1 METLRLGMD
10 VGSTTVKVVVVD
22 GEEQCLYKSYERH
35 YSEIL
40 KTGIDMLKEVNGL
53 FPGRDFKMVF
63 TGSGGM
69 GLAEKLG
76 MPFVQ
81 EVIALTEAIEKYI
94 PQTDVAIELGGEDAK
109 ITYLGAGSEQRMN
122 GVCAGGTG
130 AFIDQMA
137 QLLRVE
143 VNELNEMAKKYNTI
157 YPIASR
163 CGVFAKTDVQPLINE
178 GAAVSDIAVSIFQA
192 VVNQTISG
200 LACGRPI
207 KGKVAFLGGPLTFM
221 SELRNRFIDAL
232 RLAPEDVIFPDNSQ
246 YFVALGTAELAK
258 KETITHKLEAILTDF
273 KEKDLTSEN
282 ISTLPPLFRDEED
295 YRVFRE
301 RHDRAKVNQV
311 SFEEARPPFFLGVD
325 AGSTTSKMALIDSN
339 GDLVWSFYGSNEG
352 KPLTNIVKQF
362 LNLYKQHP
370 KLKIARSGVTGY
382 GEGLIKAALKIDEG
396 EIETV
401 AHFKAANFFQPGVDF
416 ILDIGGQDMKS
427 LQVKDG
433 VITSIMLNEACS
445 SGCGSFIETYANS
458 LSLPVVEFAK
468 MALFAPSPVDLGT
481 RCTVFMNSKIKQ
493 AQKDGASVGD
503 ISAGVSYSVIK
514 NALYKVI
521 KLKNVNELG
530 ERIVVQGG
538 TFYNDAVL
546 RSFEL
551 TIGREVIRPDIAGI
565 MGAFGMAL
573 ISRERYAEEEESTLL
588 GLKDLNKFNY
598 ENDMRRCGL
607 CGNNCLL
614 TISSFPTGDYFVSG
628 NRCERGAG
636 IAEEAKNKLPNLYE
650 YTYNRLFNPYHPLD
664 RSIARRGTIGIP
676 RALNIYAHYPLW
688 FTFFTELGF
697 RVELSNRSS
706 KKIYESGMESIP
718 SESMCYPAKI
728 TNGHVMNLLKKGV
741 KTIFYPSIP
750 YDIKEEE
757 TAENHYNCPIV
768 TSYPEVIENNI
779 DEIRGEDI
787 TFIHPFLPIY
797 DQSKMALRL
806 YDSLKQ
812 YFDISKREITHA
824 LEKAYDEL
832 ARYKRDIQE
841 KGEDTVSKMREKG
854 QRGIVLA
861 GRPYHVDPEINHGI
875 PEMMTQLGLV
885 VLSEESISK
894 LAEEKD
900 QLRVVNQWVYHSR
913 LYNAAEFVKSEP
925 NIELVQL
932 TSFGCGL
939 DAITTDQVKEILD
952 RHGKIYTLI
961 KIDEINNLGAARIRA
976 RSLLAAMNERAKQVQ
991 DVERKPV
998 LKTTAFT
1005 KEMKDYTLLA
1015 PQMSPIHFQ
1024 FLKEAF
1030 RSQGYNLEVLQDIS
1044 NKGMDLGLQFV
1055 NNDACYPTLIVIG
1068 QVLEALRSG
1077 KYDTGKV
1084 AILMTQTGGGC
1095 RATNYIA
1102 LMTKALHDAGYPDIP
1117 IIPITAS
1124 KNLEKSTGF
1133 KMTLPFLHRVL
1144 MAVIYGDVLMRVY
1157 RSTKA
1162 YEKEPGSAEALYRN
1176 WIEKIDESVYSG
1188 KFRQFNTNLQKI
1200 IQEFDEL
1207 PRVDVKKPRVG
1218 IVGEILVKFHPFA
1231 NNQVVDFLEQEGAEV
1246 VVPDLLDFFLY
1257 SLYSNIFR
1265 VDSLAGKK
1273 KEKTLATWTINA
1285 LEVYRRSAR
1294 NALRKSKH
1302 FHEQATI
1309 GSLTEGA
1316 KPILSLGNSMG
1327 EGWFLTGEMVELID
1341 SGVENIV
1348 CVQPFG
1354 CLPNHITGKGVIKEL
1369 NKRYR
1374 NANIVAV
1381 DYDPGASEVNQINRV
1396 RLMLSKAYKNLEKE
1410 QADQQPVTSAVMSQS
1425 PEVEATLSDL

>member
-22 GEEQCLYKSYERH
+22 KEDNCLFKSYERH

-40 KTGIDMLKEVNGL
+40 KTGIDMLKAVMVM
-53 FPGRDFKMVF
+53 FPDYSFKMMF
-63 TGSGGM
+63 SGSGGM
-69 GLAEKLG
+69 GLAEKLK

-94 PQTDVAIELGGEDAK
+94 PETDVAIELGGEDAK
-109 ITYLGAGSEQRMN
+109 ITYLGTSSEQRMN

-137 QLLRVE
+137 QLMQVE
-143 VNELNEMAKKYNTI
+143 VDELNNLAKKYNTI

-163 CGVFAKTDVQPLINE
+163 CGVFAKSDVQPLINE

-207 KGKVAFLGGPLTFM
+207 RGKVAFLGGPLTFM
-221 SELRNRFIDAL
+221 SELRNRFIDVL
-232 RLAPEDVIFPDNSQ
+232 RLTGDDIIFPENSQ
-246 YFVALGTAELAK
+246 YFVALGTAELVK
-258 KETITHKLEAILTDF
+258 KEESEFKLKDVLSAIADR
-273 KEKDLTSEN
+273 DISSEN
-282 ISTLPPLFRDEED
+282 ISTLPPLFKDEAE
-295 YRVFRE
+295 YQEFKE
-301 RHDRAKVNQV
+301 RHAKARVSRVDYVN
-311 SFEEARPPFFLGVD
+311 SKPPYYLGID
-325 AGSTTSKMALIDSN
+325 AGSTTSKMALIDSD
-339 GDLVWSFYGSNEG
+339 GALVWSFYGSNEG
-352 KPLTNIVKQF
+352 KPLSNIVLQL
-362 LNLYKQHP
+362 LNLYKDIP
-370 KLKIARSGVTGY
+370 KIKIARAGVTGY
-382 GEGLIKAALKIDEG
+382 GEGLIKAALQVDEG

-401 AHFKAANFFQPGVDF
+401 AHFKAANFFQSNVDF

-458 LSLPVVEFAK
+458 LSIPVKDFAQK
-468 MALFAPSPVDLGT
+468 ALLSPSPVDLGT

-521 KLKNVNELG
+521 KLKNTAELG
-530 ERIVVQGG
+530 SKVVVQGG

-546 RSFEL
+546 RAFEL
-551 TIGREVIRPDIAGI
+551 ITEREVIRPDIAGI

-573 ISRERYAEEEESTLL
+573 ISKERYSEDEESTLL
-588 GLKDLNKFNY
+588 GQKDLNKFNY

-614 TISSFPTGDYFVSG
+614 TISTFPTGDYFVSG

-636 IAEEAKNKLPNLYE
+636 IAEDAKNKLPNIYE
-650 YTYNRLFNPYHPLD
+650 YTYNRLFSYYHPLD
-664 RSIARRGTIGIP
+664 KALARRGTIGIP

-688 FTFFTELGF
+688 FTFFNELGF

-706 KKIYESGMESIP
+706 KKIYEAGMDSIP

-728 TNGHVMNLLKKGV
+728 TNGHIMNLLKKGV

-779 DEIRGEDI
+779 DEIRNEDI

-797 DQSKMALRL
+797 NQSKMAVRL
-806 YDSLKQ
+806 YESFKKD
-812 YFDISKREITHA
+812 FDISKKEIVYA
-824 LEKAYDEL
+824 LEKAYAEL
-832 ARYKRDIQE
+832 GRYKRDIEE
-841 KGEDTVSKMREKG
+841 KGIDTVNKMREKG
-854 QRGIVLA
+854 MRGVVLA
-861 GRPYHVDPEINHGI
+861 GRPYHVDPEIHHGI

-894 LAEEKD
+894 LAEDKD
-900 QLRVVNQWVYHSR
+900 HLRVVNQWVYHSR
-913 LYNAAEFVKSEP
+913 LYNAAEFVKHEP

-952 RHGKIYTLI
+952 RHGKLYTLI

-976 RSLLAAMNERAKQVQ
+976 RSLLAAMNERSKN
-991 DVERKPV
+991 VEDFETKPV
-998 LKTTAFT
+998 LMTPTFNKGM
-1005 KEMKDYTLLA
+1005 EDYTLLA

-1030 RSQGYNLEVLQDIS
+1030 RYHGYKLEVLEELS
-1044 NKGMDLGLQFV
+1044 NVGMDLGLQYV
-1055 NNDACYPTLIVIG
+1055 NNDACYPTLVVIG

-1077 KYDTGKV
+1077 KYDNDKV

-1102 LMTKALHDAGYPDIP
+1102 LMTKALHDAGFPNIP

-1124 KNLEKSTGF
+1124 NNLEKSTGF
-1133 KMTLPFLHRVL
+1133 KMSMGFLHRVL
-1144 MAVIYGDVLMRVY
+1144 MAIIYGDVLLRVY
-1157 RSTKA
+1157 RATKP
-1162 YEKEPGSAEALYRN
+1162 YEAETGATEALYRK
-1176 WIEKIDESVYSG
+1176 WTAKCDESVYKG
-1188 KFRQFNTNLQKI
+1188 KFKQFSTNLKKI
-1200 IQEFDEL
+1200 VQEFDEL
-1207 PRVDVKKPRVG
+1207 PRLDIKKPKVG

-1231 NNQVVDFLEQEGAEV
+1231 NNQVVDFLEKEGAEV

-1265 VDSLAGKK
+1265 FDKLAGKK
-1273 KEKTLATWTINA
+1273 KEKTLANWAISA
-1285 LEVYRRSAR
+1285 LEVYRGSAR

-1369 NKRYR
+1369 HQRYR
-1374 NANIVAV
+1374 DANIVAV
-1381 DYDPGASEVNQINRV
+1381 DYDPGASEVNQLNRLK
-1396 RLMLSKAYKNLEKE
+1396 LMMSKAFKNMNNLEEGKKR
-1410 QADQQPVTSAVMSQS
+1410 QTNKKN
-1425 PEVEATLSDL
+1425 

>member
-22 GEEQCLYKSYERH
+22 KDDNCLFKSYERH

-40 KTGIDMLKEVNGL
+40 KTGIDMLKAVMVM
-53 FPGRDFKMVF
+53 FPDYSFKMMF
-63 TGSGGM
+63 SGSGGM
-69 GLAEKLG
+69 GLAEKLK

-94 PQTDVAIELGGEDAK
+94 PETDVAIELGGEDAK
-109 ITYLGAGSEQRMN
+109 ITYLGASSEQRMN

-137 QLLRVE
+137 QLMQVE
-143 VNELNEMAKKYNTI
+143 VDELNNMAKKYNTI

-163 CGVFAKTDVQPLINE
+163 CGVFAKSDVQPLINE

-207 KGKVAFLGGPLTFM
+207 RGKVAFLGGPLTFM
-221 SELRNRFIDAL
+221 SELRNRFIDVL
-232 RLAPEDVIFPDNSQ
+232 RLADEDIIFPENSQ
-246 YFVALGTAELAK
+246 YFVALGTAELVK
-258 KETITHKLEAILTDF
+258 KEEREFKLSEVLSAIADR
-273 KEKDLTSEN
+273 DISSEN
-282 ISTLPPLFRDEED
+282 ISTLPPLFKDEAE
-295 YRVFRE
+295 YQEFKE
-301 RHDRAKVNQV
+301 RHASAKVDRVDYEN
-311 SFEEARPPFFLGVD
+311 SKPPYYLGID

-339 GDLVWSFYGSNEG
+339 GALVWSFYGSNEG
-352 KPLTNIVKQF
+352 KPLSNIVLQM
-362 LNLYKQHP
+362 LNLYKDIP
-370 KLKIARSGVTGY
+370 KLKIARAGVTGY
-382 GEGLIKAALKIDEG
+382 GEGLIKAALQVDEG

-401 AHFKAANFFQPGVDF
+401 AHFKAANFFQPNVDF

-458 LSLPVVEFAK
+458 LSIPVKDFAK
-468 MALFAPSPVDLGT
+468 MALLSPSPVDLGT

-521 KLKNVNELG
+521 KLKNTAELG
-530 ERIVVQGG
+530 SKVVVQGG

-546 RSFEL
+546 RAFEL
-551 TIGREVIRPDIAGI
+551 ITEREVIRPDIAGI

-573 ISRERYAEEEESTLL
+573 IAKERYSEDEESTLL
-588 GLKDLNKFNY
+588 GQKDLNKFNY

-614 TISSFPTGDYFVSG
+614 TISTFPTGDYFVSG

-636 IAEEAKNKLPNLYE
+636 IAEDAKNKLPNVYE
-650 YTYNRLFNPYHPLD
+650 YTYNRLFSYYHPLD
-664 RSIARRGTIGIP
+664 KALARRGTIGIP

-706 KKIYESGMESIP
+706 KKLYESGMDSIP

-728 TNGHVMNLLKKGV
+728 TNGHIMNLLKKGV

-779 DEIRGEDI
+779 DEIRNEDV

-797 DQSKMALRL
+797 NQSKMAVRL
-806 YDSLKQ
+806 YESLGKE
-812 YFDISKREITHA
+812 FDISKKEITFA

-832 ARYKRDIQE
+832 GRYKRDIEE
-841 KGEDTVSKMREKG
+841 KGIDIVNKMREKG
-854 QRGIVLA
+854 MRGVVLA
-861 GRPYHVDPEINHGI
+861 GRPYHVDPEIHHGI

-885 VLSEESISK
+885 VLSEESIAK
-894 LAEEKD
+894 LAEDKD
-900 QLRVVNQWVYHSR
+900 HLRVVNQWVYHSR
-913 LYNAAEFVKSEP
+913 LYNAAEFVKNEP

-952 RHGKIYTLI
+952 RHGKLYTLI

-976 RSLLAAMNERAKQVQ
+976 RSLLAAMNERTKNLDDFVT
-991 DVERKPV
+991 KPV
-998 LKTTAFT
+998 LKTPTF
-1005 KEMKDYTLLA
+1005 KKGMEDYTLLA

-1030 RSQGYNLEVLQDIS
+1030 RYHGYKLEVLEELS
-1044 NKGMDLGLQFV
+1044 NVGMDLGLQYV
-1055 NNDACYPTLIVIG
+1055 NNDACYPTLVVIG

-1077 KYDTGKV
+1077 KYDNDKI

-1102 LMTKALHDAGYPDIP
+1102 LMTKALHDAGFPNIP

-1124 KNLEKSTGF
+1124 NNLEKSTGF
-1133 KMTLPFLHRVL
+1133 KISMGFLHRVL
-1144 MAVIYGDVLMRVY
+1144 MAIIYGDVLLRVY
-1157 RSTKA
+1157 RATKPYEAVEGST
-1162 YEKEPGSAEALYRN
+1162 EALYRK
-1176 WIEKIDESVYSG
+1176 WIEKCDDSVFNG
-1188 KFRQFNTNLQKI
+1188 KFKQFSNNMKKI
-1200 IQEFDEL
+1200 VEEFDEL
-1207 PRVDVKKPRVG
+1207 PRLDIKKPKVG

-1231 NNQVVDFLEQEGAEV
+1231 NNQVVDFLEKEGAEV

-1257 SLYSNIFR
+1257 SLYSNIFKFEN
-1265 VDSLAGKK
+1265 LAGKK
-1273 KEKTLATWTINA
+1273 KEKTLANWAISA
-1285 LEVYRRSAR
+1285 LEVYRGSAR

-1369 NKRYR
+1369 HHRYR
-1374 NANIVAV
+1374 DANIVAV
-1381 DYDPGASEVNQINRV
+1381 DYDPGASEVNQLNRLK
-1396 RLMLSKAYKNLEKE
+1396 LMMSKAFKNMNN
-1410 QADQQPVTSAVMSQS
+1410 ADEGKRRESTKKK
-1425 PEVEATLSDL
+1425 

>member
-1 METLRLGMD
+1 MGILRIGMD

-22 GEEQCLYKSYERH
+22 EEDHCLYKSYERH

-40 KTGIDMLKEVNGL
+40 KTGIGMLKEVTEQL
-53 FPGRDFKMVF
+53 PDADFKIMF
-63 TGSGGM
+63 SGSGGM
-69 GLAEKLG
+69 GIAERLG
-76 MPFVQ
+76 LPFVQ
-81 EVIALTEAIEKYI
+81 EVIALSEAIEKYI

-109 ITYLGAGSEQRMN
+109 ITYLGTSSEQRMN

-137 QLLRVE
+137 QLLQVD
-143 VNELNEMAKKYNTI
+143 VNELNEQAKNFNNI

-178 GAAVSDIAVSIFQA
+178 GAAIPDIAASIFQA

-221 SELRNRFIDAL
+221 SELRNRFVDVLKL
-232 RLAPEDVIFPDNSQ
+232 REEDRIFPENSQ
-246 YFVALGTAELAK
+246 YFVALGSAELVK
-258 KETITHKLEAILTDF
+258 KEAGVHKLKAILQSFNDRDM
-273 KEKDLTSEN
+273 KAEN
-282 ISTLPPLFRDEED
+282 ISTLPALFKNEEEWKA
-295 YRVFRE
+295 FIE
-301 RHDRAKVNQV
+301 RHEKAKVKRV
-311 SFEEARPPFFLGVD
+311 PFEESHGPYYLGID
-325 AGSTTSKMALIDSN
+325 AGSTTSKMALIDQD
-339 GDLVWSFYGSNEG
+339 GALVWSYYGSNEG
-352 KPLTNIVKQF
+352 KPLKNIVKH
-362 LNLYKQHP
+362 LLELYKEHP
-370 KLKIARSGVTGY
+370 DLKIARAGVTGY
-382 GEGLIKAALKIDEG
+382 GEGLIRSALKVDEG

-401 AHFKAANFFQPGVDF
+401 AHFKAANFFQPAVDF

-458 LSLPVVEFAK
+458 LSIPVQEFSQK
-468 MALFAPSPVDLGT
+468 ALFSEEPVDLGT

-521 KLKNVNELG
+521 KMKNTNELG

-538 TFYNDAVL
+538 TFYNNAVL

-551 TIGREVIRPDIAGI
+551 ITGREVIRPDIAGI

-573 ISRERYAEEEESTLL
+573 IAQERYQVDEVSTLL
-588 GLKDLNKFNY
+588 GKKDLKSFDY
-598 ENDMRRCGL
+598 ENEMRRCGL

-614 TISSFPTGDYFVSG
+614 TISTFPEGDYFVSG

-636 IAEEAKNKLPNLYE
+636 IAEDAKNKLPNLYE
-650 YTYNRLFNPYHPLD
+650 YSYNRLFNYRALD
-664 RSIARRGTIGIP
+664 RSVAKRGTIGIP

-697 RVELSNRSS
+697 RVELSGRSN
-706 KKIYESGMESIP
+706 KKLYESGMESIP

-728 TNGHVMNLLKKGV
+728 TNGHIMNLLRKGV
-741 KTIFYPSIP
+741 NTIFYPSIP

-757 TAENHYNCPIV
+757 SAENHYNCPIV

-779 DEIRGEDI
+779 DEIREERVK
-787 TFIHPFLPIY
+787 FIHPFLPIY
-797 DQSKMALRL
+797 DQKKMGQRL
-806 YDSLKQ
+806 YSSLKEH
-812 YFDISKREITHA
+812 FDISRKEIDQA
-824 LEKAYDEL
+824 LDKAYGEL
-832 ARYKRDIQE
+832 ANYKRDIEE
-841 KGEDTVSKMREKG
+841 KGADTVAMMRAKG
-854 QRGIVLA
+854 QRGVVLA
-861 GRPYHVDPEINHGI
+861 GRPYHIDPEINHGI

-885 VLSEESISK
+885 VLSEESIAK

-900 QLRVVNQWVYHSR
+900 SLRVVNQWVYHSR
-913 LYNAAEFVKSEP
+913 LYNAAEFVKNEP

-952 RHGKIYTLI
+952 RHDKIYTLI

-976 RSLLAAMNERAKQVQ
+976 RSLLAAMNERGKS
-991 DVERKPV
+991 ERTKKRKTV
-998 LKTTAFT
+998 LQTPAFT
-1005 KEMKDYTLLA
+1005 KGMEDYTLLA

-1030 RSQGYNLEVLQDIS
+1030 RFQGYKLEVLEDIS

-1055 NNDACYPTLIVIG
+1055 NNDACYPTLVVIG

-1077 KYDTGKV
+1077 KYDVDKV

-1102 LMTKALHDAGYPDIP
+1102 LMTKALADAGFPKVP

-1124 KNLEKSTGF
+1124 KNLEQSTGF
-1133 KMTLPFLHRVL
+1133 KMGLGFLHRIL
-1144 MAVIYGDVLMRVY
+1144 MAMFYGDVLLRVY
-1157 RSTKA
+1157 RATRPYEAIKGSTDTL
-1162 YEKEPGSAEALYRN
+1162 YEEWVK
-1176 WIEKIDESVYSG
+1176 KCDQSVYDG
-1188 KFRQFNTNLQKI
+1188 KFKQFNTNMQKI
-1200 IQEFDEL
+1200 VKDFDEL
-1207 PRVDVKKPRVG
+1207 PRLDIQKPKVG

-1231 NNQVVDFLEQEGAEV
+1231 NNQVVEFLESEGAEV
-1246 VVPDLLDFFLY
+1246 VVPDLMDFFLY
-1257 SLYSNIFR
+1257 SLYANIFR
-1265 VDSLAGKK
+1265 YENLAGKR
-1273 KEKTLATWTINA
+1273 KEKTLATWSINA

-1294 NALRKSKH
+1294 NALRKSKN

-1341 SGVENIV
+1341 SGVDNIV

-1369 NKRYR
+1369 HNRYK

-1381 DYDPGASEVNQINRV
+1381 DYDPGASEVNQINRLK
-1396 RLMLSKAYKNLEKE
+1396 LMMSKAFKNLERIGKSE
-1410 QADQQPVTSAVMSQS
+1410 
-1425 PEVEATLSDL
+1425 EN

>member
-1 METLRLGMD
+1 MKTLFLGMD

-22 GEEQCLYKSYERH
+22 EEDNCLYKSYERH

-40 KTGIDMLKEVNGL
+40 KTGITMLKEVNEQ
-53 FPGRDFKMVF
+53 FPDHYFKIMF

-69 GLAEKLG
+69 GLSEKLG
-76 MPFVQ
+76 LPFVQ

-94 PQTDVAIELGGEDAK
+94 PETDVAIELGGEDAK
-109 ITYLGAGSEQRMN
+109 ITYLGASNEQRMN

-137 QLLRVE
+137 QLMKVE
-143 VNELNEMAKKYNTI
+143 VDELNEMAKKYKTI

-163 CGVFAKTDVQPLINE
+163 CGVFAKTDIQPLINE
-178 GAAVSDIAVSIFQA
+178 GAAISDIAVSIFQA

-221 SELRNRFIDAL
+221 SELRNRFIDVL
-232 RLAPEDVIFPDNSQ
+232 KLTPEDTIFPDNSQ
-246 YFVALGTAELAK
+246 YFVALGTAELVK
-258 KETITHKLEAILTDF
+258 KEEKLHKINNILKDF
-273 KEKDLTSEN
+273 SEKDLTSEN
-282 ISTLPPLFRDEED
+282 ISTLPPLFKSEEE
-295 YRVFRE
+295 YAEFTN
-301 RHDRAKVNQV
+301 RHNKAKVRVV
-311 SFEEARPPFFLGVD
+311 SFEESQEPYFLGID
-325 AGSTTSKMALIDSN
+325 AGSTTSKMAVIDSA
-339 GDLVWSFYGSNEG
+339 GSLVWSYYGSNEG
-352 KPLTNIVKQF
+352 KPLTNIVK
-362 LNLYKQHP
+362 NMIRLYEEVP
-370 KLKIARSGVTGY
+370 NLKISRAGVTGY
-382 GEGLIKAALKIDEG
+382 GEGLIKAALQVDEG

-401 AHFKAANFFQPGVDF
+401 AHFKAANFFQPGVNF

-427 LQVKDG
+427 LQVRDG

-458 LSLPVVEFAK
+458 LSLPVKEFAK
-468 MALFAPSPVDLGT
+468 KALFADSPVDLGT

-521 KLKNVNELG
+521 KLKNTAELG
-530 ERIVVQGG
+530 DKVVVQGG

-551 TIGREVIRPDIAGI
+551 ITEREVIRPDIAGI

-573 ISRERYAEEEESTLL
+573 ISKERFSSDEDSSLL
-588 GLKDLNKFNY
+588 PKEDLNKFNY
-598 ENDMRRCGL
+598 DNDMRRCGL

-614 TISSFPTGDYFVSG
+614 TISTFPTGDFFVSG

-636 IAEEAKNKLPNLYE
+636 IAEDAKNKLPNLYD
-650 YTYNRLFNPYHPLD
+650 YTYNRLFRGYHPLD
-664 RSIARRGTIGIP
+664 KSIARRGVLGIP

-741 KTIFYPSIP
+741 DTIFYPSIP

-757 TAENHYNCPIV
+757 SAENHYNCPIV
-768 TSYPEVIENNI
+768 TSYPEVIENNLE
-779 DEIRGEDI
+779 EIRSENI
-787 TFIHPFLPIY
+787 RFIHPFLPIY
-797 DQSKMALRL
+797 DQKKMAVRL
-806 YDSLKQ
+806 YDSLKDH
-812 YFDISKREITHA
+812 YDISKKEINLA
-824 LEKAYDEL
+824 LDKAYAEL
-832 ARYKRDIQE
+832 ARYKADVEQ
-841 KGEDTVSKMREKG
+841 KGRDTVSKMKE
-854 QRGIVLA
+854 RGMRGVVLA

-875 PEMMTQLGLV
+875 PEMLTQLGLV
-885 VLSEESISK
+885 VLSEESIAK
-894 LAEEKD
+894 LAADKD
-900 QLRVVNQWVYHSR
+900 DLRVVNQWVYHSR

-976 RSLLAAMNERAKQVQ
+976 RSLIAAMNERSKFVR
-991 DVERKPV
+991 DEVKGEV
-998 LKTTAFT
+998 LRTPLFKAGM
-1005 KEMKDYTLLA
+1005 EDYTLLS

-1030 RSQGYNLEVLQDIS
+1030 RAQGYKLEVLDEIS

-1055 NNDACYPTLIVIG
+1055 NNDACYPTLVVIG
-1068 QVLEALRSG
+1068 QVLEALKSG
-1077 KYDTGKV
+1077 KYDVDKV
-1084 AILMTQTGGGC
+1084 AVLMTQTGGGC

-1102 LMTKALHDAGYPDIP
+1102 LMTKALADAGFPQVP
-1117 IIPITAS
+1117 IIPVTAS
-1124 KNLEKSTGF
+1124 SNLEKSTGF
-1133 KMTLPFLHRVL
+1133 KITLGFLHRFL
-1144 MAVIYGDVLMRVY
+1144 MAVVYGDILLRVVRATKPY
-1157 RSTKA
+1157 ELVPGSTNEL
-1162 YEKEPGSAEALYRN
+1162 YEKWVLKCNDSIFN
-1176 WIEKIDESVYSG
+1176 G
-1188 KFRQFNTNLQKI
+1188 KFRQFSGNMEKI
-1200 IQEFDEL
+1200 VKEFDAI
-1207 PRVDVKKPRVG
+1207 PRNGVKKPRVG
-1218 IVGEILVKFHPFA
+1218 VVGEILVKFHPFA
-1231 NNQVVDFLEQEGAEV
+1231 NNNVVDFLEKEGAEV

-1257 SLYSNIFR
+1257 SLYGNVFR
-1265 VDSLAGKK
+1265 YDQLAGKK
-1273 KEKTLATWTINA
+1273 KDKSVANFAISA
-1285 LEVYRRSAR
+1285 LEIYRRSAR
-1294 NALRKSKH
+1294 NALRKSKN

-1341 SGVENIV
+1341 SGVDNIV

-1374 NANIVAV
+1374 DANIVAV
-1381 DYDPGASEVNQINRV
+1381 DYDPGASEVNQINRLK
-1396 RLMLSKAYKNLEKE
+1396 LMLSKAFKNLEHR
-1410 QADQQPVTSAVMSQS
+1410 DS
-1425 PEVEATLSDL
+1425 

>member
-1 METLRLGMD
+1 MGILRIGMD

-22 GEEQCLYKSYERH
+22 EEDRCLYKSYERH

-40 KTGIDMLKEVNGL
+40 KTGIGMLKEVTEQL
-53 FPGRDFKMVF
+53 PDADFKIMF
-63 TGSGGM
+63 SGSGGM
-69 GLAEKLG
+69 GIAERLG
-76 MPFVQ
+76 LPFVQ

-109 ITYLGAGSEQRMN
+109 ITYLGTSSEQRMN

-137 QLLRVE
+137 QLLQVD
-143 VNELNEMAKKYNTI
+143 VNELNEQAKNFNNI

-178 GAAVSDIAVSIFQA
+178 GAAIPDIAASIFQA

-221 SELRNRFIDAL
+221 SELRNRFVDVLKL
-232 RLAPEDVIFPDNSQ
+232 REEDRIFPENSQ
-246 YFVALGTAELAK
+246 YFVALGSAELVK
-258 KETITHKLEAILTDF
+258 KETGIHKLKAILQSFNDRDM
-273 KEKDLTSEN
+273 KAEN
-282 ISTLPPLFRDEED
+282 ISTLPALFSSEEEWKA
-295 YRVFRE
+295 FIE
-301 RHDRAKVNQV
+301 RHDKAKVNRV
-311 SFEEARPPFFLGVD
+311 PFEESHGPYYLGID
-325 AGSTTSKMALIDSN
+325 AGSTTSKMALIDQD
-339 GDLVWSFYGSNEG
+339 GALVWSYYGSNEG
-352 KPLTNIVKQF
+352 KPLKNIVKH
-362 LNLYKQHP
+362 LLELYKEHP
-370 KLKIARSGVTGY
+370 DLKIARAGVTGY
-382 GEGLIKAALKIDEG
+382 GEGLIRSALKVDEG

-401 AHFKAANFFQPGVDF
+401 AHFKAANFFQPAVDF

-458 LSLPVVEFAK
+458 LSIPVQEFSQK
-468 MALFAPSPVDLGT
+468 ALFSEEPVDLGT

-521 KLKNVNELG
+521 KMKNTNELG
-530 ERIVVQGG
+530 EKIVVQGG
-538 TFYNDAVL
+538 TFYNNAVL

-551 TIGREVIRPDIAGI
+551 ITGREVIRPDIAGI

-573 ISRERYAEEEESTLL
+573 IAQERYQVDEASTLL
-588 GLKDLNKFNY
+588 GKKDLKSFDY
-598 ENDMRRCGL
+598 ENEMRRCGL

-614 TISSFPTGDYFVSG
+614 TISTFPEGDYFVSG

-636 IAEEAKNKLPNLYE
+636 IAEDAKNKLPNLYE
-650 YTYNRLFNPYHPLD
+650 YSYNRLFNYRALD
-664 RSIARRGTIGIP
+664 RSVAKRGTIGIP

-697 RVELSNRSS
+697 RVELSGRSN
-706 KKIYESGMESIP
+706 KKLYESGMESIP

-728 TNGHVMNLLKKGV
+728 TNGHIMNLLRKGV
-741 KTIFYPSIP
+741 NTIFYPSIP

-757 TAENHYNCPIV
+757 SAENHYNCPIV

-779 DEIRGEDI
+779 DEIREERVK
-787 TFIHPFLPIY
+787 FIHPFLPIY
-797 DQSKMALRL
+797 DQKKMGQRL
-806 YDSLKQ
+806 HSSLKEH
-812 YFDISKREITHA
+812 FDISRKEIDQA
-824 LEKAYDEL
+824 LDKAYGEL
-832 ARYKRDIQE
+832 ANYKRDIEE
-841 KGEDTVSKMREKG
+841 KGADTVAMMRAKG
-854 QRGIVLA
+854 QRGVVLA
-861 GRPYHVDPEINHGI
+861 GRPYHIDPEINHGI

-885 VLSEESISK
+885 VLSEESIAK

-900 QLRVVNQWVYHSR
+900 SLRVVNQWVYHSR
-913 LYNAAEFVKSEP
+913 LYNAAEFVKNEP

-952 RHGKIYTLI
+952 RHDKIYTLI

-976 RSLLAAMNERAKQVQ
+976 RSLLAAMNERGKS
-991 DVERKPV
+991 ERPKKRKTV
-998 LKTTAFT
+998 LQTPAFT
-1005 KEMKDYTLLA
+1005 KGMEDYTLLA

-1030 RSQGYNLEVLQDIS
+1030 RFQGYKLEVLEDIS

-1055 NNDACYPTLIVIG
+1055 NNDACYPTLVVIG

-1077 KYDTGKV
+1077 KYDVDKV

-1102 LMTKALHDAGYPDIP
+1102 LMTKALADAGFPKVP

-1124 KNLEKSTGF
+1124 KNLEQSTGF
-1133 KMTLPFLHRVL
+1133 KMGLGFLHRIL
-1144 MAVIYGDVLMRVY
+1144 MAMIYGDVLLRVY
-1157 RSTKA
+1157 RATRPYEAIKGSTDTL
-1162 YEKEPGSAEALYRN
+1162 YEEWVK
-1176 WIEKIDESVYSG
+1176 KCDQSVYDG
-1188 KFRQFNTNLQKI
+1188 KFKQFNTNMQKI
-1200 IQEFDEL
+1200 VKDFDEL
-1207 PRVDVKKPRVG
+1207 PRLDIQKPKVG

-1231 NNQVVDFLEQEGAEV
+1231 NNQVVEFLESEGAEV
-1246 VVPDLLDFFLY
+1246 VVPDLMDFFLY
-1257 SLYSNIFR
+1257 SLYANIFR
-1265 VDSLAGKK
+1265 YENLAGKR
-1273 KEKTLATWTINA
+1273 KEKTLATWSINA

-1294 NALRKSKH
+1294 NALRKSKN

-1341 SGVENIV
+1341 SGVDNIV

-1369 NKRYR
+1369 HNRYK

-1381 DYDPGASEVNQINRV
+1381 DYDPGASEVNQINRLK
-1396 RLMLSKAYKNLEKE
+1396 LMMSKAFKTME
-1410 QADQQPVTSAVMSQS
+1410 QKGKSG
-1425 PEVEATLSDL
+1425 EN

>member
-22 GEEQCLYKSYERH
+22 KEDNCLFKSYERH

-40 KTGIDMLKEVNGL
+40 KTGIDMLKAVMVM
-53 FPGRDFKMVF
+53 FPDYSFKMMF
-63 TGSGGM
+63 SGSGGM
-69 GLAEKLG
+69 GLAEKLK

-94 PQTDVAIELGGEDAK
+94 PETDVAIELGGEDAK
-109 ITYLGAGSEQRMN
+109 ITYLGASSEQRMN

-137 QLLRVE
+137 QLMQVE
-143 VNELNEMAKKYNTI
+143 VDELNNLAKKYNTI

-163 CGVFAKTDVQPLINE
+163 CGVFAKSDVQPLINE

-207 KGKVAFLGGPLTFM
+207 RGKVAFLGGPLTFM
-221 SELRNRFIDAL
+221 SELRNRFIEVL
-232 RLAPEDVIFPDNSQ
+232 KLSEEDIIFPENSQ
-246 YFVALGTAELAK
+246 YFVALGTAELVK
-258 KETITHKLEAILTDF
+258 KEERDF
-273 KEKDLTSEN
+273 KLKDVLSAIADRDISSEN
-282 ISTLPPLFRDEED
+282 ISTLPPLFKNEAE
-295 YRVFRE
+295 YQVFKE
-301 RHDRAKVNQV
+301 RHAKAKVDRVDYEN
-311 SFEEARPPFFLGVD
+311 SKPPYFLGID
-325 AGSTTSKMALIDSN
+325 AGSTTSKMAIIDSN
-339 GDLVWSFYGSNEG
+339 GALVWSFYGSNEG
-352 KPLTNIVKQF
+352 KPLSNIVLQL
-362 LNLYKQHP
+362 LNLYKDIP
-370 KLKIARSGVTGY
+370 KLKIARAGVTGY
-382 GEGLIKAALKIDEG
+382 GEGLIKAALQVDEG

-401 AHFKAANFFQPGVDF
+401 AHFKAANFFQPNVDF

-458 LSLPVVEFAK
+458 LSIPVKDFAK
-468 MALFAPSPVDLGT
+468 MALLSPSPVDLGT

-521 KLKNVNELG
+521 KLKNTAELG
-530 ERIVVQGG
+530 DKVVVQGG

-546 RSFEL
+546 RAFEL
-551 TIGREVIRPDIAGI
+551 ITEREVIRPDIAGI

-573 ISRERYAEEEESTLL
+573 ISKERYSEEEKSTLL
-588 GLKDLNKFNY
+588 GQKDLNKFDY

-614 TISSFPTGDYFVSG
+614 TISTFPTGDYFVSG

-636 IAEEAKNKLPNLYE
+636 IAEDAKNKLPNIYE
-650 YTYNRLFNPYHPLD
+650 YTYNRLFSYYHPLD
-664 RSIARRGTIGIP
+664 KALARRGTIGIP

-706 KKIYESGMESIP
+706 KKLYESGMDSIP

-728 TNGHVMNLLKKGV
+728 TNGHIMNLLKKGV

-757 TAENHYNCPIV
+757 NAENHYNCPIV

-779 DEIRGEDI
+779 DEIRNEDI

-797 DQSKMALRL
+797 NQNKMAVRL
-806 YDSLKQ
+806 YESLKKE
-812 YFDISKREITHA
+812 FGISKKEIIFA

-832 ARYKRDIQE
+832 ARYKRDIEE
-841 KGEDTVSKMREKG
+841 KGIDTVNKMREKG
-854 QRGIVLA
+854 MRGVVLA
-861 GRPYHVDPEINHGI
+861 GRPYHVDPEIHHGI

-885 VLSEESISK
+885 VLSEESIAK
-894 LAEEKD
+894 LAEDKD
-900 QLRVVNQWVYHSR
+900 HLRVVNQWVYHSR
-913 LYNAAEFVKSEP
+913 LYNAAEFVKHEP

-952 RHGKIYTLI
+952 RHGKLYTLI

-976 RSLLAAMNERAKQVQ
+976 RSLLAAMNERIKNQ
-991 DVERKPV
+991 DDFETKPV
-998 LKTTAFT
+998 LKTPTFN
-1005 KEMKDYTLLA
+1005 KGMEDYTLLA

-1030 RSQGYNLEVLQDIS
+1030 RYHGYKLEVLEELS
-1044 NKGMDLGLQFV
+1044 NVGMDLGLQYV
-1055 NNDACYPTLIVIG
+1055 NNDACYPTLVVIG

-1077 KYDTGKV
+1077 KYDNDKV

-1102 LMTKALHDAGYPDIP
+1102 LMTKALHDAGFPNIP

-1124 KNLEKSTGF
+1124 NNLEKSTGF
-1133 KMTLPFLHRVL
+1133 KMSMGFLHRVL
-1144 MAVIYGDVLMRVY
+1144 MAIIYGDVLLRVY
-1157 RSTKA
+1157 RATKPYEAEEGST
-1162 YEKEPGSAEALYRN
+1162 EALYRK
-1176 WIEKIDESVYSG
+1176 WIQKCDESVYKG
-1188 KFRQFNTNLQKI
+1188 KFKQFSTNLKKI
-1200 IQEFDEL
+1200 VEEFDEL
-1207 PRVDVKKPRVG
+1207 PRLDIKKPKVG

-1231 NNQVVDFLEQEGAEV
+1231 NNQVVDFLEKEGAEV

-1265 VDSLAGKK
+1265 FEKLAGKK
-1273 KEKTLATWTINA
+1273 KEKTLANWAISA
-1285 LEVYRRSAR
+1285 LEVYRGSAR
-1294 NALRKSKH
+1294 NALRKSRH

-1369 NKRYR
+1369 HQRYR
-1374 NANIVAV
+1374 DANIVAV
-1381 DYDPGASEVNQINRV
+1381 DYDPGASEVNQLNRLK
-1396 RLMLSKAYKNLEKE
+1396 LMMSKAFKNMNNLEEGKRR
-1410 QADQQPVTSAVMSQS
+1410 QTNKKN
-1425 PEVEATLSDL
+1425 

>member
-22 GEEQCLYKSYERH
+22 KDDNCLFKSYERH
-35 YSEIL
+35 YSEII
-40 KTGIDMLKEVNGL
+40 KTGIDMLKSVMVM
-53 FPGRDFKMVF
+53 FPDYTFKMMF
-63 TGSGGM
+63 SGSGGM
-69 GLAEKLG
+69 GLAEKLK

-109 ITYLGAGSEQRMN
+109 ITYLGASSEQRMN

-137 QLLRVE
+137 QLLQVE

-163 CGVFAKTDVQPLINE
+163 CGVFAKSDVQPLINE
-178 GAAVSDIAVSIFQA
+178 GANVSDIAVSIFQA

-207 KGKVAFLGGPLTFM
+207 RGKVAFLGGPLTFM
-221 SELRNRFIDAL
+221 SELRNRFIDVL
-232 RLAPEDVIFPDNSQ
+232 KLTDEDIIFPENSQ
-246 YFVALGTAELAK
+246 YFVALGTAELVK
-258 KETITHKLEAILTDF
+258 KEEKEFKLSEVLSAIADR
-273 KEKDLTSEN
+273 DISSEN
-282 ISTLPPLFRDEED
+282 ISTLPPLFKDEAE
-295 YRVFRE
+295 YNAFKE
-301 RHDRAKVNQV
+301 RHAKAKVDRV
-311 SFEEARPPFFLGVD
+311 DFDKSTPPYFLGID
-325 AGSTTSKMALIDSN
+325 AGSTTSKMAIIDNN
-339 GDLVWSFYGSNEG
+339 GALVWSFYGSNEG
-352 KPLTNIVKQF
+352 KPLSNIVLQL
-362 LNLYKQHP
+362 LNLYKDIP

-382 GEGLIKAALKIDEG
+382 GEGLIKAALQVDEG

-401 AHFKAANFFQPGVDF
+401 AHFKAANFFKSGVDF

-427 LQVKDG
+427 LQVRDG

-458 LSLPVVEFAK
+458 LSLPVKEFAQK
-468 MALFAPSPVDLGT
+468 ALLSPSPVDLGT

-521 KLKNVNELG
+521 KLKNTAELG
-530 ERIVVQGG
+530 ENIVVQGG

-546 RSFEL
+546 RAFEL
-551 TIGREVIRPDIAGI
+551 IIEREVIRPDIAGI

-573 ISRERYAEEEESTLL
+573 IAKERYSVEDKSILL
-588 GLKDLNKFNY
+588 GQKDLVKFNY
-598 ENDMRRCGL
+598 VNDMKRCGL

-614 TISSFPTGDYFVSG
+614 TISTFPTGDFFVSG

-636 IAEEAKNKLPNLYE
+636 IAEDAKNKLPNVYE
-650 YTYNRLFNPYHPLD
+650 YTYNRLFSYYHPLD
-664 RSIARRGTIGIP
+664 KSLARRGTIGIP
-676 RALNIYAHYPLW
+676 RALNVYAHYPLW

-706 KKIYESGMESIP
+706 KKIYESGMDSIP

-728 TNGHVMNLLKKGV
+728 TNGHIMNLLKKGV

-757 TAENHYNCPIV
+757 TAENQYNCPIV

-779 DEIRGEDI
+779 DDIRNDDI

-797 DQSKMALRL
+797 DQKKMAIRL
-806 YDSLKQ
+806 YDSLKKD
-812 YFDISKREITHA
+812 FNISKKEIIFA

-832 ARYKRDIQE
+832 GRYKRDIEE
-841 KGEDTVSKMREKG
+841 KGIDIVNKMHEKG
-854 QRGIVLA
+854 MRGIVLA
-861 GRPYHVDPEINHGI
+861 GRPYHVDPEIHHGI
-875 PEMMTQLGLV
+875 PEMFTQLGLV
-885 VLSEESISK
+885 VLSEESIAK
-894 LAEEKD
+894 LAEDKD
-900 QLRVVNQWVYHSR
+900 HLRVVNQWVYHSR
-913 LYNAAEFVKSEP
+913 LYNAAEFVKNEP
-925 NIELVQL
+925 TIELVQL

-952 RHGKIYTLI
+952 RHGKLYTLI

-976 RSLLAAMNERAKQVQ
+976 RSLLAAMNERTKNV
-991 DVERKPV
+991 DDFVKKPV
-998 LKTTAFT
+998 LKTPTF
-1005 KEMKDYTLLA
+1005 KKGMEDYTLLA

-1030 RSQGYNLEVLQDIS
+1030 RYHGYKLEVLEDIS
-1044 NKGMDLGLQFV
+1044 NKGMDLGLQYV
-1055 NNDACYPTLIVIG
+1055 NNDACYPTLVVIG

-1077 KYDTGKV
+1077 KYDLKKI

-1124 KNLEKSTGF
+1124 SNLEKSTGF
-1133 KMTLPFLHRVL
+1133 KISMSFLHRVL
-1144 MAVIYGDVLMRVY
+1144 MAIIYGDVLLRVY
-1157 RSTKA
+1157 RATKPYEATEGST
-1162 YEKEPGSAEALYRN
+1162 EALYKK
-1176 WIEKIDESVYSG
+1176 WVEKCDDSVYKG
-1188 KFRQFNTNLQKI
+1188 KFKQFSNYMKKI
-1200 IQEFDEL
+1200 VEEFDEL
-1207 PRVDVKKPRVG
+1207 PRLDIKKPKVG

-1231 NNQVVDFLEQEGAEV
+1231 NNSVVDFLEKEGAEV

-1257 SLYSNIFR
+1257 SLYSNIFKFEK
-1265 VDSLAGKK
+1265 LAGKK
-1273 KEKTLATWTINA
+1273 KEKTLAIWAINA

-1369 NKRYR
+1369 HHRY
-1374 NANIVAV
+1374 NDANIVAV
-1381 DYDPGASEVNQINRV
+1381 DYDPGASEVNQINRLK
-1396 RLMLSKAYKNLEKE
+1396 LMLSKAYKNINNNAKN
-1410 QADQQPVTSAVMSQS
+1410 DK
-1425 PEVEATLSDL
+1425 

>member
-1 METLRLGMD
+1 METRYLGMD
-10 VGSTTVKVVVVD
+10 VGSTTVKVVVLD
-22 GEEQCLYKSYERH
+22 KEDRTLYKSYERH

-40 KTGIDMLKEVNGL
+40 KTGVGMLREVAAL
-53 FPGRDFKMVF
+53 YPEDEFKIMLS
-63 TGSGGM
+63 GSGGM
-69 GLAEKLG
+69 GISERLG
-76 MPFVQ
+76 LPFVQ
-81 EVIALTEAIEKYI
+81 EVIALTEAIEKLI
-94 PQTDVAIELGGEDAK
+94 PETDVAIELGGEDAK
-109 ITYLGAGSEQRMN
+109 ITYLGTSSEQRMN

-137 QLLRVE
+137 QLLQVD
-143 VNELNEMAKKYNTI
+143 VDELNRQAELYQTI
-157 YPIASR
+157 YLIASR

-178 GAAVSDIAVSIFQA
+178 GAAIPDIAASIFQA

-207 KGKVAFLGGPLTFM
+207 KGKVAFLGGPLTFL
-221 SELRNRFIDAL
+221 SQLRNRFIDVL
-232 RLAPEDVIFPDNSQ
+232 KLAPEDVIFPENSQ
-246 YFVALGTAELAK
+246 YFVALGAAELVK
-258 KETITHKLEAILTDF
+258 KEPGVRRLPEILSSFQDR
-273 KEKDLTSEN
+273 DLKADN
-282 ISTLPPLFRDEED
+282 LSTLPPLFKDEAD
-295 YRVFRE
+295 YAAFRQ
-301 RHDRAKVNQV
+301 RHDKARVARV
-311 SFEEARPPFFLGVD
+311 SYQEAQHPLFLGID
-325 AGSTTSKMALIDSN
+325 AGSTTSKMALIDREGS
-339 GDLVWSFYGSNEG
+339 LVWSYYGSNEG
-352 KPLTNIVKQF
+352 KPLRNIVSH
-362 LNLYKQHP
+362 LLELYQAYP
-370 KLKIARSGVTGY
+370 DLKIARAGVTGY
-382 GEGLIKAALKIDEG
+382 GEGLIKAALKVDEG

-433 VITSIMLNEACS
+433 IISSIMLNEACS

-458 LSLPVVEFAK
+458 LSLPVADFAQK
-468 MALFAPSPVDLGT
+468 ALFSPQPVDLGT

-521 KLKNVNELG
+521 KMKNPSELG
-530 ERIVVQGG
+530 EKIVVQGG

-546 RSFEL
+546 RSFEEI
-551 TIGREVIRPDIAGI
+551 IGREVIRPDIAGI

-573 ISRERYAEEEESTLL
+573 ISRERFADEESTLL
-588 GLKDLNKFNY
+588 QKEALGTFDY
-598 ENDMRRCGL
+598 ENNMKRCGL

-614 TISSFPTGDYFVSG
+614 TISSFPSGDFFVSG

-636 IAEEAKNKLPNLYE
+636 IAEDATNKLPNLYDF
-650 YTYNRLFNPYHPLD
+650 TYRRLFEPYKPLD
-664 RSIARRGTIGIP
+664 RDFARRGTIGIP

-688 FTFFTELGF
+688 FTFFTSLGF

-706 KKIYESGMESIP
+706 KKLYESGMDSIP

-728 TNGHVMNLLKKGV
+728 TNGHVMNLLRKGV

-787 TFIHPFLPIY
+787 RFIHPFLPIY
-797 DQSKMALRL
+797 DKKKMAQRL
-806 YDSLKQ
+806 YESLGKE
-812 YFDISKREITHA
+812 FDISKGEIREA
-824 LEKAYDEL
+824 LDKGYQEL
-832 ARYKRDIQE
+832 EAYKRDVYE
-841 KGEDTVSKMREKG
+841 KGADTVAKIREKNL
-854 QRGIVLA
+854 RGIVLA

-875 PEMMTQLGLV
+875 PEMLTQLGLA
-885 VLSEESISK
+885 VLSEESIVR
-894 LAEEKD
+894 LAEEKEE
-900 QLRVVNQWVYHSR
+900 LRVVNQWVYHSR
-913 LYNAAEFVKSEP
+913 LYNAAEFVRNEP

-952 RHGKIYTLI
+952 RHNKIYTLI

-976 RSLLAAMNERAKQVQ
+976 RSLLAAMNERGKS
-991 DVERKPV
+991 EPSPRKGKV
-998 LKTTAFT
+998 LKAPAFT
-1005 KEMKDYTLLA
+1005 KGMEDYTLLA

-1030 RSQGYNLEVLQDIS
+1030 RYQGYRLEVLEELS
-1044 NKGMDLGLQFV
+1044 KSGMDLGLQYV
-1055 NNDACYPTLIVIG
+1055 NNDACYPTLVVIG

-1077 KYDTGKV
+1077 KYDTDKV

-1102 LMTKALHDAGYPDIP
+1102 LMTKALADAGYPKVP

-1133 KMTLPFLHRVL
+1133 KMTIGFLHRIL
-1144 MAVIYGDVLMRVY
+1144 MAMVYGDVLLRVY
-1157 RSTKA
+1157 RATRPYEAVEGSTDR
-1162 YEKEPGSAEALYRN
+1162 LYQEWVERC
-1176 WIEKIDESVYSG
+1176 DASVYQG
-1188 KFRQFNTNLQKI
+1188 RFRDFNKNLQEIVRDFDNLERLDIRKPKI
-1200 IQEFDEL
+1200 
-1207 PRVDVKKPRVG
+1207 G

-1231 NNQVVDFLEQEGAEV
+1231 NNQVVDFLEREGAEV

-1257 SLYSNIFR
+1257 SLYSNIFKYE
-1265 VDSLAGKK
+1265 SLAGRK
-1273 KEKTLATWTINA
+1273 KEKTLATWSINA

-1294 NALRKSKH
+1294 NALRKSRN

-1369 NKRYR
+1369 NARYSF
-1374 NANIVAV
+1374 ANIVAV
-1381 DYDPGASEVNQINRV
+1381 DYDPGASEVNQINRLK
-1396 RLMLSKAYKNLEKE
+1396 LMLSKAYKNMEKK
-1410 QADQQPVTSAVMSQS
+1410 
-1425 PEVEATLSDL
+1425 EAQDKEA

>member
-1 METLRLGMD
+1 MKTLFLGMD

-22 GEEQCLYKSYERH
+22 ENDKCLYKSYERH

-40 KTGIDMLKEVNGL
+40 KTGVTMLKEVNSQ
-53 FPGRDFKMVF
+53 FKDYGFKIMF

-76 MPFVQ
+76 LPFVQ

-109 ITYLGAGSEQRMN
+109 ITYLGASNEQRMN

-137 QLLRVE
+137 QLMKVE
-143 VNELNEMAKKYNTI
+143 VDELNELAKNYKTI

-178 GAAVSDIAVSIFQA
+178 GAAIADIAVSIFQA

-207 KGKVAFLGGPLTFM
+207 KGKVAFLGGPLTFL
-221 SELRNRFIDAL
+221 SELRNRFIDVL
-232 RLAPEDVIFPDNSQ
+232 KLTPEDTIFPDNSQ
-246 YFVALGTAELAK
+246 YFVALGTAELVK
-258 KETITHKLEAILTDF
+258 KEEKVHKINNILKDF
-273 KEKDLTSEN
+273 LEKDLTGEN
-282 ISTLPPLFRDEED
+282 ISTLPPLFENQGD
-295 YRVFRE
+295 YDKFIE
-301 RHDRAKVNQV
+301 RHNKAKVREV
-311 SFEEARPPFFLGVD
+311 SFKNSTAPYFLGID
-325 AGSTTSKMALIDSN
+325 AGSTTSKMAVIDSE
-339 GDLVWSFYGSNEG
+339 GALVWSYYGSNEG
-352 KPLTNIVKQF
+352 KPLNNIVK
-362 LNLYKQHP
+362 NLLRLYQEIP
-370 KLKIARSGVTGY
+370 EMEISRAGVTGY
-382 GEGLIKAALKIDEG
+382 GEGLIKSALMVDEG

-401 AHFKAANFFQPGVDF
+401 AHFKAANFFQPGVNF

-427 LQVKDG
+427 LQVRDG

-458 LSLPVVEFAK
+458 LSLPVKDFAK
-468 MALFAPSPVDLGT
+468 MALFSESPVNLGT

-521 KLKNVNELG
+521 KLKNTGELG
-530 ERIVVQGG
+530 TKIVVQGG

-551 TIGREVIRPDIAGI
+551 ITEREVIRPDIAGI

-573 ISRERYAEEEESTLL
+573 ISKERFREDEASTLS
-588 GLKDLNKFNY
+588 GQKDLNKFDY
-598 ENDMRRCGL
+598 SNDMRRCGL

-614 TISSFPTGDYFVSG
+614 TISTFSTGDFFVSG

-636 IAEEAKNKLPNLYE
+636 IAEDAKNKLPNLYD
-650 YTYNRLFNPYHPLD
+650 YSYNRLFKSYHPLD
-664 RSIARRGTIGIP
+664 ISIARRGVIGIP
-676 RALNIYAHYPLW
+676 RVLNIHAHYPLW

-728 TNGHVMNLLKKGV
+728 TNGHIMNLLKKGI
-741 KTIFYPSIP
+741 KNIFYPSIP
-750 YDIKEEE
+750 YDIQEEE
-757 TAENHYNCPIV
+757 KAENHYNCPIV

-779 DEIRGEDI
+779 EEIRNPDI
-787 TFIHPFLPIY
+787 NFIHSFLPIY
-797 DQSKMALRL
+797 DSKKMAVRL
-806 YDSLKQ
+806 YEALKDS
-812 YFDISKREITHA
+812 FNISKKEIKNA
-824 LEKAYDEL
+824 LDKSYDEL
-832 ARYKRDIQE
+832 ERYKRDIEQ
-841 KGEDTVSKMREKG
+841 KGEDTVVKMRERG
-854 QRGIVLA
+854 MRGIVLA
-861 GRPYHVDPEINHGI
+861 GRPYHLDPEINHGI

-885 VLSEESISK
+885 VLSEESIAK
-894 LAEEKD
+894 MARDKD
-900 QLRVVNQWVYHSR
+900 DLRVVNQWVYHSR
-913 LYNAAEFVKSEP
+913 LYNAAEFVKNEP

-976 RSLLAAMNERAKQVQ
+976 RSLIAAMNERTKYKH
-991 DVERKPV
+991 DYIKGEV
-998 LKTTAFT
+998 LKTPLFE
-1005 KEMKDYTLLA
+1005 KGMEDYTLLA
-1015 PQMSPIHFQ
+1015 PQMSPVHFQ

-1030 RSQGYNLEVLQDIS
+1030 RAQGYNLEVLQDIS
-1044 NKGMDLGLQFV
+1044 NKGIDLGLQFV
-1055 NNDACYPTLIVIG
+1055 NNDACYPTLVVIG

-1077 KYDTGKV
+1077 KYDIDKV

-1102 LMTKALHDAGYPDIP
+1102 LMSKALADAGYPQVP
-1117 IIPITAS
+1117 IIPVTAS
-1124 KNLEKSTGF
+1124 SNLEKSTGF
-1133 KMTLPFLHRVL
+1133 KITLGFLHRVL
-1144 MAVIYGDVLMRVY
+1144 MAIIYGDLLLRVY
-1157 RSTKA
+1157 RATKA
-1162 YEKEPGSAEALYRN
+1162 YELVPGSATELY
-1176 WIEKIDESVYSG
+1176 EKWVKKCDNSVYNG
-1188 KFRQFNTNLQKI
+1188 KFRQFSSNMQKI
-1200 IQEFDEL
+1200 VKEFDEL
-1207 PRVDVKKPRVG
+1207 SRNDVKKPRVG
-1218 IVGEILVKFHPFA
+1218 IVGEILVKFHPYA
-1231 NNQVVDFLEQEGAEV
+1231 NNDVVDFLEKEGVEV

-1257 SLYSNIFR
+1257 SLYGNIFR
-1265 VDSLAGKK
+1265 FEQLAGKK
-1273 KEKTLATWTINA
+1273 KEKIFANFAINA
-1285 LEVYRRSAR
+1285 LEIYRRSAR

-1341 SGVENIV
+1341 SGVDNIV

-1369 NKRYR
+1369 NKRYMD
-1374 NANIVAV
+1374 ANIVAV
-1381 DYDPGASEVNQINRV
+1381 DYDPGASEVNQINRLK
-1396 RLMLSKAYKNLEKE
+1396 LMLSKAYKNMGKREE
-1410 QADQQPVTSAVMSQS
+1410 QANS
-1425 PEVEATLSDL
+1425 